1 MGMRDSGGYI
11 HTISVV
17 IPVYRGEQ
25 TLGALVEELKPFF
38 ETFTTPQRNSA
49 RVQEVVLVCDNGP
62 DASASVIRALEA
74 EFPQARGLWLTR
86 NFGQH
91 AATLAGMAS
100 SGGDWVVTM
109 DEDGQHDPADI
120 PQMLDVALADGAH
133 IVYAA
138 PTNRPPHSWLRSASS
153 RLAKKLMATVFGKKL
168 NPPAVYQSYRLVLG
182 EVGRSVAAYS
192 GSGVYLDIALG
203 WISNRVSTAPVKLRK
218 ERREASGYSYR
229 SLAGQFWRMILSSGT
244 RGLRLVSLLG
254 GLFALAGV
262 VFALV
267 ILIQRL
273 SGQEVP
279 QGWTSMVTVNLI
291 SSGVILFFLGV
302 IAEYLGIAVNMA
314 MGKPPYVV
322 MSDPAKGPLGQR
334 PE

>member
-1 MGMRDSGGYI
+1 MGTNSKYDFT

-17 IPVYRGEQ
+17 VPVYLGEQ
-25 TLGALVEELKPFF
+25 TLESLVAEIEPLFQ
-38 ETFTTPQRNSA
+38 EFTTPSGAAAQ
-49 RVQEVVLVCDNGP
+49 VDEVVLVCDNGP
-62 DASASVIRALEA
+62 DDSAAVMRALE
-74 EFPQARGLWLTR
+74 ERFSQVRSLWLTR

-91 AATLAGMAS
+91 AATLAGLAS
-100 SGGDWVVTM
+100 SGGNWVVTM
-109 DEDGQHDPADI
+109 DEDGQHNPADI
-120 PQMLDVALADGAH
+120 PKMLDEALASGSH

-138 PTNRPPHSWLRSASS
+138 PTNRPPHSRMRSLSS

-168 NPPAVYQSYRLVLG
+168 NPPAEYQSFRLILG
-182 EVGRSVAAYS
+182 EVARGVAAYA

-203 WISNRVSTAPVKLRK
+203 WISNRVSTVPVELR
-218 ERREASGYSYR
+218 EEWRETSGYSYR
-229 SLAGQFWRMILSSGT
+229 SLAGHFWRMILSSGT
-244 RGLRLVSLLG
+244 RGLRLVSILG

-262 VFALV
+262 LFAATILV
-267 ILIQRL
+267 QRL
-273 SGQEVP
+273 IGEDVP
-279 QGWTSMVTVNLI
+279 QGWTSMVVVTLI

-334 PE
+334 RS